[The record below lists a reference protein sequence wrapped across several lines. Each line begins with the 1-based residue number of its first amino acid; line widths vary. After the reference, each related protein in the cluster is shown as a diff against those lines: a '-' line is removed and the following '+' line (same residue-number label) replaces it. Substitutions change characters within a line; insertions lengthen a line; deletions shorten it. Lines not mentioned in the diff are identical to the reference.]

1 MPVTTSFTALGAGN
15 GFPSCLITNTQALY
29 TPSKSIG
36 EVMNVFW
43 GLSKINIENL
53 GMTNNDVTGI
63 THVFDISVSDI
74 DLTTQTDPLDNQ
86 TLYPEPNQRVCA
98 KTTFSGNKI
107 SSFTGSNG
115 DSFSAG
121 DPSSG
126 PDYVAAEVSASLV
139 IRPTTKEDIP
149 AEDEYGLFQDVIELN
164 WQYNS
169 GYGLDQV
176 QTIYTAYEPSAG
188 YDAIHTIMIGDIQLW
203 GATYAPSGNPKR
215 PRITSF
221 DFYTY

>member
-1 MPVTTSFTALGAGN
+1 MQTATPFTALGAGN

-63 THVFDISVSDI
+63 THVFDISVSDV
-74 DLTTQTDPLDNQ
+74 DLTTQVDPSDNQ
-86 TLYPEPNQRVCA
+86 TLYPEPEQRVCA
-98 KTTFSGNKI
+98 KTTFGGNKI
-107 SSFTGSNG
+107 SSFTGLNI

-121 DPSSG
+121 DPGTS
-126 PDYVAAEVSASLV
+126 PDYVSAEVSASLV

-169 GYGLDQV
+169 GGGPDQV
-176 QTIYTAYEPSAG
+176 QTIYTAYEPPAG
-188 YDAIHTIMIGDIQLW
+188 YDAIHTIMMGDIQLW
-203 GATYAPSGNPKR
+203 GATYAPSGNPKT
-215 PRITSF
+215 PRVTSF